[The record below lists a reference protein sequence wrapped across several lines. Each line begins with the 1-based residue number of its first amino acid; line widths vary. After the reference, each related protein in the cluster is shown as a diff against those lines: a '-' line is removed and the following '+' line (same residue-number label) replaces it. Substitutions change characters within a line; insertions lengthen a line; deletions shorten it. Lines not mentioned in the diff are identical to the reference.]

1 MGAQN
6 EQHQSRHTLADGHR
20 QAGSSIVIEGIVT
33 TATLFPGGAHLPGEI
48 DGQHRQQRADHIA
61 HGDGIGAAAGLQGGE
76 QADEQLRSTG
86 AKGDHRQA
94 DNDLGNSQ
102 KE

>member
-1 MGAQN
+1 DSDQQGDITSDQAALNPQGSDQGTGT
-6 EQHQSRHTLADGHR
+6 EHHQ
-20 QAGSSIVIEGIVT
+20 QIEDI
-33 TATLFPGGAHLPGEI
+33 
-48 DGQHRQQRADHIA
+48 RADHIA
-61 HGDGIGAAAGLQGGE
+61 DGDGIGAAAGLQGGE